1 MPTKALVNM
10 KSRILLFFFLP
21 LALEAFGDEPLDPIM
36 LSHSGDIVI
45 GTGVGGHKA
54 PVHPSLCPIQLF
66 ADWDEMVLQVV
77 GISDSDVVSYVI
89 RNSDDDV
96 VLFGNLSQPTPSID
110 ISSLIAGTYYIEI
123 TFNGI
128 NYIGQIEIEDNQY

>member
-1 MPTKALVNM
+1 
-10 KSRILLFFFLP
+10 
-21 LALEAFGDEPLDPIM
+21 
-36 LSHSGDIVI
+36 
-45 GTGVGGHKA
+45 
-54 PVHPSLCPIQLF
+54 
-66 ADWDEMVLQVV
+66 MVLQVV